1 MSLHFQET
9 LVEGFGPQDFPT
21 VRHLVLQGSNYE
33 IGKQLAEIVRERYG
47 MRKRPSGDPR
57 IIHARRLYFQQHY
70 PILLERARGVA
81 DAFGISLDDNTSH
94 QASLMYPAFLPPQIG
109 GCSVVF
115 YPPQTTTNAHG
126 LLSRN
131 CDVQTGSML
140 EMLGV
145 PVPPGIQLKPAYSE
159 PYVMEVYPDVGY
171 PSLYL
176 ACTDLLGACFDGV
189 NSEGLTVSLM
199 GDGDPSNISPA
210 DPMQLFRV
218 GINEL
223 QVLRLLLDTCANVEE
238 AQLALLLNKQYHVM
252 LSCHYMVA
260 DRHGHSF
267 VWEHA
272 SGHNLEYMVEGTGS
286 SQVVTNHPLHLTP
299 SHSVPPERSEDRPAA
314 WRGDSYQRYRTLSQ
328 AIEAHPDKYSVDFLK
343 ETNACV
349 FVDDAVQREYTN
361 LTRLELLTTGRTLWH
376 SVYDTQE
383 RSLEVSF
390 YLRDE
395 PGADDTDPRIMIR
408 SDYHRFRLNAV

>member
-1 MSLHFQET
+1 MSLQFQES
-9 LVEGFGPQDFPT
+9 LVAGGGPQDFPT

-33 IGKQLAEIVRERYG
+33 IGKQLAEIVMERYG
-47 MRKRPSGDPR
+47 QRKRPSGDPR
-57 IIHARRLYFQQHY
+57 IIRARRLYFQQHY
-70 PILLERARGVA
+70 PILLERAWGVA
-81 DAFGISLDDNTSH
+81 AAFGISLDDNTSD
-94 QASLMYPAFLPPQIG
+94 QASLIYPAFLSPQLP

-115 YPPQTTTNAHG
+115 YPPQTTTNGHG

-131 CDVQTGSML
+131 CDAQTGNML
-140 EMLGV
+140 ELLGV
-145 PVPPGIQLKPAYSE
+145 PVPPGIQLKPTYSE

-176 ACTDLLGACFDGV
+176 ACMDLLGACFDGV

-199 GDGDPSNISPA
+199 ADGDPSNPSPT
-210 DPMQLFRV
+210 DPMGPFRV

-223 QVLRLLLDTCANVEE
+223 QVLCLLLDTCANVEE
-238 AQLALLLNKQYHVM
+238 AQLALRLNKQYHVM
-252 LSCHYMVA
+252 LSCHYIVA
-260 DRHGHSF
+260 DRHGNSF
-267 VWEHA
+267 IWEH
-272 SGHNLEYMVEGTGS
+272 SHGHNLEHIIEGEGKP
-286 SQVVTNHPLHLTP
+286 QVVTNHPLHLTP
-299 SHSVPPERSEDRPAA
+299 SHSVPSVRSEDREAS
-314 WRGDSYQRYRTLSQ
+314 WRGDSYQRYRRLSR

-349 FVDDAVQREYTN
+349 FFDDAVEREYTN
-361 LTRLELLTTGRTLWH
+361 LTSIELLTTGRTLWH

-395 PGADDTDPRIMIR
+395 PGADETAPRLAIR
-408 SDYHRFRLNAV
+408 SDYHRFQLRAV

>member
-1 MSLHFQET
+1 MSLDFQET
-9 LVEGFGPQDFPT
+9 LVEGFSPQDFPT
-21 VRHLVLQGSNYE
+21 VRHLVLRGGNYE
-33 IGKQLAEIVRERYG
+33 IGKQLAKIVMERYHLHT
-47 MRKRPSGDPR
+47 RPALDPR
-57 IIHARRLYFQQHY
+57 IIRARNLYFRQHY
-70 PILLERARGVA
+70 PILWERARGVA
-81 DAFGISLDDNTSH
+81 DAFGLDLNDHTADL
-94 QASLMYPAFLPPQIG
+94 ASLMYPGLQPPPTS

-115 YPPQTTTNAHG
+115 YPPQTTTNGHG

-131 CDVQTGSML
+131 CDAQTGSML

-145 PVPPGIQLKPAYSE
+145 PVPPGVQLKPAYSE
-159 PYVMEVYPDVGY
+159 PYVMEVYPDIGY

-176 ACTDLLGACFDGV
+176 ACTDLLGACFDGI

-199 GDGDPSNISPA
+199 GDDDPSNTSPT
-210 DPMQLFRV
+210 DFTQLFRV

-252 LSCHYMVA
+252 LSCHYIVA
-260 DRHGHSF
+260 DRHGNSF
-267 VWEHA
+267 IWEH
-272 SGHNLEYMVEGTGS
+272 SHGHNLEYIIEGKGRP
-286 SQVVTNHPLHLTP
+286 QVVTNHPLYR
-299 SHSVPPERSEDRPAA
+299 SAPPERREDRPEV
-314 WRGDSYQRYRTLSQ
+314 WRGDSYQRYKTLSQ
-328 AIEAHPDKYSVDFLK
+328 AIEAHHGPYSVDFLK

-361 LTRLELLTTGRTLWH
+361 LTRIEYLTTGRTLWH

-395 PGADDTDPRIMIR
+395 PGETETDPRPAIR
-408 SDYHRFRLNAV
+408 SDYHRFQLKAV

>member
-9 LVEGFGPQDFPT
+9 LVDGGGPQDFPT

-33 IGKQLAEIVRERYG
+33 IGKRLAEIVMERYG
-47 MRKRPSGDPR
+47 KRTRPSGDPR
-57 IIHARRLYFQQHY
+57 IIQARRLYFQHHY

-81 DAFGISLDDNTSH
+81 DASGMNLDDNTADL
-94 QASLMYPAFLPPQIG
+94 ASLMYPALQPPQMV

-115 YPPQTTTNAHG
+115 YPPQTTANAHG

-131 CDVQTGSML
+131 CDAQTGSML
-140 EMLGV
+140 EMLGG
-145 PVPPGIQLKPAYSE
+145 PVLPGIQLKPAYSE

-176 ACTDLLGACFDGV
+176 ACMDLLGACFDGI

-199 GDGDPSNISPA
+199 ADGDPSNASPT
-210 DPMQLFRV
+210 DPTQLFRV

-223 QVLRLLLDTCANVEE
+223 QILRLLLDTCANVEE
-238 AQLALLLNKQYHVM
+238 AQRALLLNKHYHVM
-252 LSCHYMVA
+252 LSCHYIVA
-260 DRHGHSF
+260 DRHGKSF

-272 SGHNLEYMVEGTGS
+272 HGHNLEYIIEGES
-286 SQVVTNHPLHLTP
+286 LPQVVTNHPLHLTP
-299 SHSVPPERSEDRPAA
+299 SQEASPTKSEN
-314 WRGDSYQRYRTLSQ
+314 RGVTYRADSYERYRTLSQ
-328 AIEAHPDKYSVDFLK
+328 AIESHSGTYSVDFLK

-349 FVDDAVQREYTN
+349 FADDAMQQEYARATE
-361 LTRLELLTTGRTLWH
+361 LELPSAVRTLWH

-395 PGADDTDPRIMIR
+395 PGAEEIAPRLALR
-408 SDYHRFRLNAV
+408 SDYHRFQLNAV

>member
-1 MSLHFQET
+1 M
-9 LVEGFGPQDFPT
+9 
-21 VRHLVLQGSNYE
+21 RHLVLQGSNYK
-33 IGKQLAEIVRERYG
+33 IGKQLATIAMERYG
-47 MRKRPSGDPR
+47 MRNRPSGDPR

-70 PILLERARGVA
+70 PMLLERARGVA
-81 DAFGISLDDNTSH
+81 NAFGISLDDNMADL
-94 QASLMYPAFLPPQIG
+94 ASLMYPAFQPPQIG

-131 CDVQTGSML
+131 FDAQTGSML

-199 GDGDPSNISPA
+199 GDGDPSNTSPA
-210 DPMQLFRV
+210 DPTQLFRV

-252 LSCHYMVA
+252 LSCHYIVA
-260 DRHGHSF
+260 DRHGNSF
-267 VWEHA
+267 VWEH
-272 SGHNLEYMVEGTGS
+272 SHGHNLEYMVEGTGS
-286 SQVVTNHPLHLTP
+286 PQVVTNHPLHHLLSQAT
-299 SHSVPPERSEDRPAA
+299 SEKSEGRLPA

-328 AIEAHPDKYSVDFLK
+328 VIEAHPDKYSVDFLK
-343 ETNACV
+343 ETNACI

-376 SVYDTQE
+376 SVYDTAE
-383 RSLEVSF
+383 KSLEVSF

-395 PGADDTDPRIMIR
+395 PGAENTDPCVAIR
-408 SDYHRFRLNAV
+408 SDYYRFRLK

>member
-1 MSLHFQET
+1 MSLRFQEA
-9 LVEGFGPQDFPT
+9 LIAGGDPKDFPT

-33 IGKQLAEIVRERYG
+33 IGKQLATIAMERYG
-47 MRKRPSGDPR
+47 MRKRPPGDPR

-81 DAFGISLDDNTSH
+81 DAFGISHEDNTTDM
-94 QASLMYPAFLPPQIG
+94 ASLMYPALQPPQIV

-115 YPPQTTTNAHG
+115 YPPRTTTNAHG

-131 CDVQTGSML
+131 CDAQTGSML

-145 PVPPGIQLKPAYSE
+145 PVPPSIQPKPVYSE

-176 ACTDLLGACFDGV
+176 ACMDLLGACFDGI

-199 GDGDPSNISPA
+199 ADGDPSNTSPV

-238 AQLALLLNKQYHVM
+238 ARFALLLNKQYHAM
-252 LSCHYMVA
+252 LSCHYIVA

-272 SGHNLEYMVEGTGS
+272 SGHNLEYIVEGTGLP
-286 SQVVTNHPLHLTP
+286 QVVTNHPLHLLP
-299 SHSVPPERSEDRPAA
+299 SHAALPEKNEDRLAA
-314 WRGDSYQRYRTLSQ
+314 WRGDTYQRYRTLSQ
-328 AIEAHPDKYSVDFLK
+328 LIEAHPDKYSVDFLK
-343 ETNACV
+343 KTNACV
-349 FVDDAVQREYTN
+349 FFDDAVQREYTN
-361 LTRLELLTTGRTLWH
+361 LTKIELLTTGRTLWH

-383 RSLEVSF
+383 RSLEASF

-395 PGADDTDPRIMIR
+395 SGAEETEARIAIR
-408 SDYHRFRLNAV
+408 SDYYRFRLK